1 MELYLDIPL
10 CCGIYLVFSTLLAA
24 FAGYAYLVNL
34 QRPADDPQKKRY
46 YVSGIFIIPF
56 FWPILLVGWLSLG
69 ILRAVHF
76 GFLLIVLT
84 LALVFIRKPFWLKW
98 LEKIA
103 LKIGGMLMNANSVLV
118 ELTFGKSASGA

>member
-34 QRPADDPQKKRY
+34 KRPADDPRKKRY
-46 YVSGIFIIPF
+46 HVSGIFVMPF
-56 FWPILLVGWLSLG
+56 FWPLLLVGWVSFFIIRALHLG
-69 ILRAVHF
+69 LFLIAFTFAV
-76 GFLLIVLT
+76 
-84 LALVFIRKPFWLKW
+84 ACIRKPFLIGW

-103 LKIGGMLMNANSVLV
+103 LKVGGKLLDANAALIR
-118 ELTFGKSASGA
+118 LTFGESPSAG